1 MRTTLNLPDR
11 LVAEAKRRALEEGT
25 TLTDLLT
32 QGLRNRLEQ
41 RTRDFTLPVS
51 KSDGGLAAGV
61 TWETLEA
68 AEPAEDRY
76 R

>member
-11 LVAEAKRRALEEGT
+11 LVSEAKRRALAEGT
-25 TLTDLLT
+25 TLTELLT

-41 RTRDFTLPVS
+41 HARNFTLPVS
-51 KSDGGLAAGV
+51 KSGGGLVAGV
-61 TWETLEA
+61 AWDTLEA
-68 AEPAEDRY
+68 AEPAEERY

>member
-1 MRTTLNLPDR
+1 M
-11 LVAEAKRRALEEGT
+11 EAKRRALAEGT
-25 TLTDLLT
+25 TLTELLT

-41 RTRDFTLPVS
+41 YARDFTLPVS
-51 KSDGGLAAGV
+51 KSGGGLAAGV
-61 TWETLEA
+61 DWENLEG

>member
-11 LVAEAKRRALEEGT
+11 LVTEAKRRALAEGT
-25 TLTDLLT
+25 TLTELLT

-41 RTRDFTLPVS
+41 HVRDFTLPVS
-51 KSDGGLAAGV
+51 RSGGGLAAGV
-61 TWETLEA
+61 DWETLGA